1 VSAGESIPVV
11 VVLGPTA
18 VGKTSIAILLAEEV
32 NGEIVSAD
40 SRLIYRGMDIGTAKP
55 TPAQRKRV
63 PHHLIDVTDPDAP
76 WSMADYIAVA
86 KEVLGEIDVRGRM
99 ALLVGGSGQ
108 YLWALLEGWTPPG
121 GVGDDEL
128 RRKLEKTADEQGSRV
143 LHAQLEKIDPLTA
156 ARIDHRNIRRVV
168 RALEIYHATGLP
180 PSEVRKRKPSGLL
193 DLRIGLHLPRE
204 ELYARIDARIDAM
217 IEAGLIEEVRSLL
230 ARGVSPE
237 VPAMSAIGYR
247 QIVRF
252 LQGDVS
258 QADAVQEIRRA
269 SRQFVRRQANWFKED
284 DPRIHWFLA
293 RPGVERE
300 ILVKIRSWL
309 ETIDRQ
315 Y

>member
-1 VSAGESIPVV
+1 MSGGESIPVV

-18 VGKTSIAILLAEEV
+18 VGKTSIAILLAEELD
-32 NGEIVSAD
+32 GEIVSAD

-63 PHHLIDVTDPDAP
+63 PHHLIDVADPEAP
-76 WSMADYIAVA
+76 WSMAAYSTAA
-86 KEVLGEIDVRGRM
+86 KGLLREIDARGRL

-108 YLWALLEGWTPPG
+108 YLMALLEGWTPPG
-121 GVGDDEL
+121 GVRDDGL
-128 RRKLEKTADEQGSRV
+128 RRKLEKIADEQGSKA
-143 LHAQLEKIDPLTA
+143 LHAQLEEIDPQTA

-180 PSEVRKRKPSGLL
+180 PSEVRQREPSGLL

-217 IEAGLIEEVRSLL
+217 IEAGLIDEVRALL

-247 QIVRF
+247 QIVSF
-252 LQGDVS
+252 LRGDVS
-258 QADAVQEIRRA
+258 EAEAVREIRRA
-269 SRQFVRRQANWFKED
+269 TRQFVRRQANWFKAG
-284 DPRIHWFLA
+284 DPRINWFLA
-293 RPGVERE
+293 RTGVERE
-300 ILVKIRSWL
+300 ILAKIRSWL
-309 ETIDRQ
+309 ETLDGQ
-315 Y
+315 N